1 MKKKIIGIVLIAAL
15 AVGVAGC
22 SNGKVN
28 SNDDGSGSNISEN
41 AIEYKKISPGDA
53 KARLDQEEGIILLDV
68 RTEEEFD
75 EKHITGAIRLQ
86 LDFVEEEV
94 EEVIKDKETVVF
106 VYCRSGRRSKEA
118 TKIMVELG
126 YENVYDLGGI
136 NDWNYE
142 TE

>member
-1 MKKKIIGIVLIAAL
+1 MKKKIITIVLIATL
-15 AVGVAGC
+15 AVGIAGC
-22 SNGKVN
+22 SNGN
-28 SNDDGSGSNISEN
+28 NAGNGSNTSEN
-41 AIEYKKISPGDA
+41 AIEYKKISPEDA

-136 NDWNYE
+136 NDWPYE